1 MTLKVTE
8 RKNPNALAQLQELV
22 DGALLDMA
30 EVGAEDLRG
39 NLSAGPRSGIQY
51 PSLPRRSSAPG
62 EFSQEQTG
70 GLRGMVGSGMLEPGA
85 AYFGLEPETIADA
98 EEALAQEVGA
108 PRNNLV
114 GRANVRRTA
123 LDSRTQSRMK
133 AAAQR
138 RR

>member
-1 MTLKVTE
+1 MLKVTE
-8 RKNPNALAQLQELV
+8 RKNPNAMAQLEALV
-22 DGALLDMA
+22 DGILADMA

-39 NLSAGPRSGIQY
+39 NLSAGPRSGVHYAGQ
-51 PSLPRRSSAPG
+51 PRQSSAPG
-62 EFSQEQTG
+62 EYSQEQTG
-70 GLRGMVGSGMLEPGA
+70 GLKRMVSSGMLEPGA
-85 AYFGLEPETIADA
+85 AYFGLEPENEAER
-98 EEALAQEVGA
+98 EEALAQEFGA

-123 LDSRTQSRMK
+123 LDPRTQSRMK

>member
-1 MTLKVTE
+1 MLKVTE
-8 RKNPNALAQLQELV
+8 RRNPNALAQLQDLI
-22 DGALLDMA
+22 DGVLLNMA

-39 NLSAGPRSGIQY
+39 NLSAGPRSGVHYAGQ
-51 PSLPRRSSAPG
+51 PRQSSAPG

-70 GLRGMVGSGMLEPGA
+70 ALKRTVGSGMLEPGS
-85 AYFGLEPETIADA
+85 AYFGLEPETEAER
-98 EEALAQEVGA
+98 EEALAQEFGA

-114 GRANVRRTA
+114 GRANVRKTA

-133 AAAQR
+133 ASAQR